1 MPWPTASCAQNLGPR
16 RASSQQQQFRIFTHR
31 HTPESLPTVHCSRGS
46 DPPAEALCGSRIW
59 GCGRKSWLLCCGPQD
74 GGGLGRQPRPN
85 PLGPLAE
92 AWLAQREVCRRAMAG
107 VTREIRIRRAG
118 RGESDL
124 ASCAGA
130 PPASQA
136 VPRAPGLS
144 SRWPTRQSRRAP
156 TAHACGACED
166 AISPRPAPHGGGRRY
181 RTTNRARWGAWDTRR
196 FEGPSHHRWSKL
208 DNSAGAYSLMR
219 FDRSV
224 DHTLHCADRRASCC
238 PSLWPVPLHVA
249 LVVGAP
255 AALAPSFVRRLR
267 LAAARRRLAAARVT
281 SARVLLRCQQVWH
294 LLWVHHQA

>member
-1 MPWPTASCAQNLGPR
+1 MR
-16 RASSQQQQFRIFTHR
+16 RASAPCEGGGEVYSTGWCWVVPRQQQQFRIFTHR

-156 TAHACGACED
+156 TAH
-166 AISPRPAPHGGGRRY
+166 
-181 RTTNRARWGAWDTRR
+181 
-196 FEGPSHHRWSKL
+196 
-208 DNSAGAYSLMR
+208 
-219 FDRSV
+219 
-224 DHTLHCADRRASCC
+224 
-238 PSLWPVPLHVA
+238 
-249 LVVGAP
+249 
-255 AALAPSFVRRLR
+255 
-267 LAAARRRLAAARVT
+267 
-281 SARVLLRCQQVWH
+281 
-294 LLWVHHQA
+294 

>member
-1 MPWPTASCAQNLGPR
+1 MRANRLTSLIPVAERSVTAVSRSTLTRPASAPPPSGNAGSTDYGPR
-16 RASSQQQQFRIFTHR
+16 GCTVGPRTCAPAHHPMYVQQQFRIFTHR

-144 SRWPTRQSRRAP
+144 SRWPTRQPRRAP
-156 TAHACGACED
+156 TAH
-166 AISPRPAPHGGGRRY
+166 
-181 RTTNRARWGAWDTRR
+181 
-196 FEGPSHHRWSKL
+196 
-208 DNSAGAYSLMR
+208 
-219 FDRSV
+219 
-224 DHTLHCADRRASCC
+224 
-238 PSLWPVPLHVA
+238 
-249 LVVGAP
+249 
-255 AALAPSFVRRLR
+255 
-267 LAAARRRLAAARVT
+267 
-281 SARVLLRCQQVWH
+281 
-294 LLWVHHQA
+294 